1 MIRKHQSGFLRP
13 LLLTAMGLI
22 ALLLSIAVLVSLLR
36 IPLNIERYK
45 PQLESALG
53 SALGRRISIDGDIRV
68 TTSLWPYFE
77 IEGLRIANP
86 AGFTEG
92 DLASIQHAR
101 VTLGLLAL
109 LKGNVRIREFRVSGL
124 DLNLE
129 RTAAGDANWV
139 LEPTG
144 TKTTTTTTIDEEQ
157 EEPPAAVDNASQ
169 PSARLAVDK
178 LSLDGIRVS
187 YRGMEQKPLTFI
199 MEQAEGSAAAGDPM
213 ALSAHGTLFDE
224 PFSLE
229 VRASS
234 LGDFLAMTRSEL
246 GLQLNIAGARL
257 SFAGL
262 SEALRGGRAS
272 SLHMVVEGDDLSS
285 LDGLLRLD
293 LPPIKNYR
301 LQADLKATPGR
312 LELSSLQAR
321 VNASVLTGSMLVDR
335 TGKRPFATVELHA
348 ASIQLKDFD
357 TGDWSPQR
365 AAADS
370 VADSSSEHSSPD
382 EQPQSGTRAK
392 MLSPEALQRA
402 DASLTVTVAEVLSGE
417 DQLGSGELRL
427 TLEDGRIKLAPL
439 QLQLPKSSLLMQA
452 SLKPGKVA
460 SEAALRVLIKNFDIG
475 ILSRLSN
482 PDSAIGGT
490 LNVDLDVSAA
500 ASNINIMSGAN
511 GYFDVS
517 GQVENFHSAL
527 VDLWAVNLLSAVVSS
542 SGKDEDISEIN
553 CLVSRFR
560 LTNGIMLAEQLVTDT
575 SKVRICGEGEISFRE
590 RKFDLVV
597 SPRAKRPEFFS
608 LATPLAVKGEFD
620 DFRIGTKA
628 GVLSAGTTAVRFAAS
643 PITTPVKRLFKKE
656 LPEDGADICSL
667 PIGPRQGELEPPPG
681 C

>member
-45 PQLESALG
+45 PQLETALG

-144 TKTTTTTTIDEEQ
+144 TTTTTTADEGQ
-157 EEPPAAVDNASQ
+157 EEVPVAVDNASQ
-169 PSARLAVDK
+169 PSDKLAVDT

-187 YRGMEQKPLTFI
+187 YRGMEQEPLTFI
-199 MEQAEGSAAAGDPM
+199 MEKAEGSAAAGDPM
-213 ALSAHGTLFDE
+213 TLSTHGTLFDE
-224 PFSLE
+224 AFSLE

-321 VNASVLTGSMLVDR
+321 VNTSVLTGSMLVDR

-357 TGDWSPQR
+357 TGDWSAER
-365 AAADS
+365 AAVES

-382 EQPQSGTRAK
+382 EQLQSGARAE

-427 TLEDGRIKLAPL
+427 NLEDGRIKLAPL

-452 SLKPGKVA
+452 SLKPGTVA
-460 SEAALRVLIKNFDIG
+460 SEATLRVLIKNFDIG

-500 ASNINIMSGAN
+500 ASNTNIMSGAN

-517 GQVENFHSAL
+517 GQLDNFHSAL
-527 VDLWAVNLLSAVVSS
+527 IDLWAVNLLSAVVSS
-542 SGKDEDISEIN
+542 SGKEEDISEIN

-590 RKFDLVV
+590 RKFNLVV

-608 LATPLAVKGEFD
+608 LATPLAVRGEFD

-628 GVLSAGTTAVRFAAS
+628 GVLSAGTTAVKFAAS